1 METVSFKG
9 APDFEAMDGT
19 CIFDDFKQ
27 AIDFLTFNS
36 DEVPLCLRTSNLVGR
51 HYTLYAMEILTYG
64 QIDQSPFVHEGAID
78 TRRSYSKLNK

>member
-1 METVSFKG
+1 MSFKG
-9 APDFEAMDGT
+9 APDFEALMAPAFLT
-19 CIFDDFKQ
+19 VSNKR
-27 AIDFLTFNS
+27 FLTFNS

-64 QIDQSPFVHEGAID
+64 QIDQSPVVHEGAID